1 MPIRLRTRFWV
12 EALLGSAGLVI
23 AVMTVL
29 WHDWIELI
37 FGVDPDNGSGAAE
50 WLVVGLL
57 LSAAVSFAIAARFEW
72 HHAHVQ

>member
-1 MPIRLRTRFWV
+1 
-12 EALLGSAGLVI
+12 
-23 AVMTVL
+23 L